1 MWDQNQLTDVTLA
14 TEDKQFQAH
23 RILLSACSPYFRQL
37 FINNPCQHPTV
48 FLKDVPERHMSLL
61 LEYMYQGRIAV
72 KHNELAEVLKTAS
85 GLKIRGLTTSDDTSD
100 ADAEVPPLML
110 DTDQTEAGMDKF
122 HSIETVS
129 NHSAASAV
137 STTSRKTETGGRKSS
152 KPKKLRLS
160 GDTDSDVSPRYPVSL
175 QTKTSDNN
183 NENMIEE
190 TDEEKELVIDQ
201 PMDFSSSK
209 EETQSNDPK
218 YSILSNYLK
227 THKETKSVKSS
238 ESKRVGLN
246 SGWMNSLS
254 SLTAPRP
261 ASRDSRGYSKEDDED
276 IEDKTEEGKDYPQLS
291 LSETMGMGDIAE
303 RLRTHFLANLP
314 TQSYNWLTNG
324 SPNTLLDKVKREKHP
339 SGPGGI
345 K

>member
-1 MWDQNQLTDVTLA
+1 
-14 TEDKQFQAH
+14 
-23 RILLSACSPYFRQL
+23 
-37 FINNPCQHPTV
+37 
-48 FLKDVPERHMSLL
+48 MSLL

-122 HSIETVS
+122 YSIETVS

-246 SGWMNSLS
+246 SGWMTSLS